1 MTDFNPTPASERGSI
16 IVYAML
22 TMSVMLAIGLTLNAL
37 FVSKLRAA
45 ASARNT
51 MVSLY
56 TADGAAEL
64 CLYEARSQQNID
76 NPVFE
81 SGATFAITNTAD
93 NSDITDDCTVLGV
106 DSFGFQATGR
116 YRGTSRTL
124 EIGQ

>member
-1 MTDFNPTPASERGSI
+1 MATFTSTSERGSI

-64 CLYEARSQQNID
+64 CLYEARTQQNIK
-76 NPVFE
+76 NPEFE
-81 SGATFAITNTAD
+81 NGATFTMTNTAD
-93 NSDITDDCTVLGV
+93 NGDITDDCTVLGT
-106 DSFGFQATGR
+106 DTFEFQATGR